1 MGLWEA
7 FRPSSVSHTTGSI
20 CCFLKRENKYV
31 GLGKVNQ
38 HLILHFTVLGL
49 WCQLRSSLFKEVHLF
64 FFSPQTHSTSP
75 APRRY
80 VWNMGK
86 KVANSFCL
94 VEMSTFPK
102 RNTPLS
108 SKPQTKSYLPGV
120 GVWGGGEFDMWTAS
134 HWVTTLFPCAGH
146 EAKLLYLWAH
156 FLEWLL
162 AFIQWPPETHG
173 HR

>member
-1 MGLWEA
+1 MGLWKG

-20 CCFLKRENKYV
+20 CCFLNRENKYV
-31 GLGKVNQ
+31 GLGKANQ

-49 WCQLRSSLFKEVHLF
+49 WCQLRSSLFKQVYLF

-94 VEMSTFPK
+94 VEMSTFSK

-108 SKPQTKSYLPGV
+108 SKPQTKSYLVWVSGVVVNLTCGQHHTELQLHSPG
-120 GVWGGGEFDMWTAS
+120 
-134 HWVTTLFPCAGH
+134 
-146 EAKLLYLWAH
+146 
-156 FLEWLL
+156 L
-162 AFIQWPPETHG
+162 ATRQNHSISELIS
-173 HR
+173 